1 MPPPLLRLPIL
12 PRLRRLDRLRQ
23 WRLVLTLA
31 REAGINHV
39 GRQAA
44 LTALGSLLDIAGL
57 GVGVTLLLQGPPLP
71 GLLLPAGLGLEQGLL
86 LLVGL
91 MLVRGGA
98 QALVAIQQE
107 RLRSDFTDRL
117 RQQLLGLVVHASGHQ
132 LEQLGRGE
140 LMGLLMSDI
149 SRSVLAL
156 DQAIR
161 SLQAGIMLLLYGV
174 GVLVVGRQSALPLLL
189 ALLATGMA
197 ALLQR
202 SGSWRL
208 GRLQS
213 QLNGALQR
221 TVGDGLHGLK
231 AVRAATAE
239 AWLLGRFADNTA
251 SFRQLLRENVRRQSL
266 FQALRD
272 ALVVLVMGAW
282 LVWGRAGLPA
292 AAIATTLLLA
302 YRSATALS
310 AVVQAQ
316 RLCLGALPGYEE
328 LCQLRR
334 QLQAPPGGK
343 ADAWPAAQLERLSDP
358 QAWQALHWQAGAGTA
373 GPASTIQLCKGQLVA
388 VVGPSGSGKTT
399 LLDRLC
405 GLLAEEQSRWELSTS
420 LGHLT
425 LQGPQGAVQ
434 LRQLLAYAPQEA
446 VLFEASL
453 ADNLLLDHR
462 QPREHL
468 LAWLERLG
476 LGHLPLRPGSL
487 EAPLHLAM
495 NHVSGGE
502 MHRLGLVRA
511 WLRNRPIEVLDE
523 PTAFL
528 DAESAERVRTILIER
543 SRERLVLISTHDHA
557 LITQADQLVRLEVAD
572 RATAERQHHLDH

>member
-1 MPPPLLRLPIL
+1 MPPPAPSAH
-12 PRLRRLDRLRQ
+12 PTRLRRLDRLRQ

-98 QALVAIQQE
+98 QALVAIRQE
-107 RLRSDFTDRL
+107 RLRSGFTDRL

-161 SLQAGIMLLLYGV
+161 ALQAAVMLLLYGV

-239 AWLLGRFADNTA
+239 DWLLRRFADNTA

-272 ALVVLVMGAW
+272 ALVVLVVGAW

-334 QLQAPPGGK
+334 QLQAPPGVRRTRGRRPSSSASAIPRPGRLFIGRRGK
-343 ADAWPAAQLERLSDP
+343 ERP
-358 QAWQALHWQAGAGTA
+358 
-373 GPASTIQLCKGQLVA
+373 
-388 VVGPSGSGKTT
+388 GPSAQSSYARDNWLRWSGPPAVAKPRCWIGSAVCWRKTAAAGSWPRT
-399 LLDRLC
+399 RDRWSFPVQRVPFNCASCSPTPHRRRCCLKPAC
-405 GLLAEEQSRWELSTS
+405 ARICCWISTKAPSRSKPGWIAWGYGIFANGPTAWTPACPWRWITSPVARFTGWACCEPGCATARWKCSMNPPPFWMRNRASGSARS
-420 LGHLT
+420 LGN
-425 LQGPQGAVQ
+425 
-434 LRQLLAYAPQEA
+434 AP
-446 VLFEASL
+446 
-453 ADNLLLDHR
+453 
-462 QPREHL
+462 
-468 LAWLERLG
+468 
-476 LGHLPLRPGSL
+476 
-487 EAPLHLAM
+487 
-495 NHVSGGE
+495 
-502 MHRLGLVRA
+502 
-511 WLRNRPIEVLDE
+511 RNGWCW
-523 PTAFL
+523 
-528 DAESAERVRTILIER
+528 
-543 SRERLVLISTHDHA
+543 
-557 LITQADQLVRLEVAD
+557 
-572 RATAERQHHLDH
+572 

>member
-1 MPPPLLRLPIL
+1 MPPPAPSAH
-12 PRLRRLDRLRQ
+12 PTRLRRLDRLRQ

-98 QALVAIQQE
+98 QALVAIRQE
-107 RLRSDFTDRL
+107 RLRSGFTDRL

-161 SLQAGIMLLLYGV
+161 ALQAAVMLLLYGV

-239 AWLLGRFADNTA
+239 AWLLRRFADNTA

-272 ALVVLVMGAW
+272 ALVVLVVGAW

-343 ADAWPAAQLERLSDP
+343 EDAWPAAQLQRLSDP
-358 QAWQALHWQAGAGTA
+358 QAWQALHWQAGEGTA
-373 GPASTIQLCKGQLVA
+373 GPVSTIQLCKGQLVA
-388 VVGPSGSGKTT
+388 VVGPSGS
-399 LLDRLC
+399 
-405 GLLAEEQSRWELSTS
+405 
-420 LGHLT
+420 
-425 LQGPQGAVQ
+425 
-434 LRQLLAYAPQEA
+434 
-446 VLFEASL
+446 
-453 ADNLLLDHR
+453 
-462 QPREHL
+462 
-468 LAWLERLG
+468 
-476 LGHLPLRPGSL
+476 
-487 EAPLHLAM
+487 
-495 NHVSGGE
+495 
-502 MHRLGLVRA
+502 
-511 WLRNRPIEVLDE
+511 
-523 PTAFL
+523 
-528 DAESAERVRTILIER
+528 
-543 SRERLVLISTHDHA
+543 
-557 LITQADQLVRLEVAD
+557 
-572 RATAERQHHLDH
+572 

>member
-1 MPPPLLRLPIL
+1 MPPSLRRLSIL
-12 PRLRRLDRLRQ
+12 PRLRGLDRLRQ
-23 WRLVLTLA
+23 WRLVLALA
-31 REAGINHV
+31 WEAGINHV

-71 GLLLPAGLGLEQGLL
+71 GLQLGGGLGLEQGLL

-98 QALVAIQQE
+98 QALVAMQQE
-107 RLRSDFTDRL
+107 RLRSGFTDRL

-161 SLQAGIMLLLYGV
+161 ALQAAIMLLLYGV

-189 ALLATGMA
+189 ALLATGA
-197 ALLQR
+197 AVLLQR

-231 AVRAATAE
+231 AVRAAAAE
-239 AWLLGRFADNTA
+239 AWLLRRFADNTT
-251 SFRQLLRENVRRQSL
+251 SFRQLLHENVRRQSL

-272 ALVVLVMGAW
+272 ALVVLVVGAW

-302 YRSATALS
+302 YRSATSLS
-310 AVVQAQ
+310 SVIQAQ
-316 RLCLGALPGYEE
+316 RICLGAPAR
-328 LCQLRR
+328 LRGAR
-334 QLQAPPGGK
+334 
-343 ADAWPAAQLERLSDP
+343 PAAPAAAATPRGEGGRL
-358 QAWQALHWQAGAGTA
+358 AGR
-373 GPASTIQLCKGQLVA
+373 PA
-388 VVGPSGSGKTT
+388 P
-399 LLDRLC
+399 
-405 GLLAEEQSRWELSTS
+405 
-420 LGHLT
+420 
-425 LQGPQGAVQ
+425 
-434 LRQLLAYAPQEA
+434 APQ
-446 VLFEASL
+446 
-453 ADNLLLDHR
+453 
-462 QPREHL
+462 
-468 LAWLERLG
+468 
-476 LGHLPLRPGSL
+476 
-487 EAPLHLAM
+487 
-495 NHVSGGE
+495 
-502 MHRLGLVRA
+502 
-511 WLRNRPIEVLDE
+511 
-523 PTAFL
+523 
-528 DAESAERVRTILIER
+528 
-543 SRERLVLISTHDHA
+543 
-557 LITQADQLVRLEVAD
+557 
-572 RATAERQHHLDH
+572 

>member
-1 MPPPLLRLPIL
+1 MPPPLLPLPIL

-44 LTALGSLLDIAGL
+44 LTTLGSLLDIAGL

-161 SLQAGIMLLLYGV
+161 TLQAASMLLLYGV
-174 GVLVVGRQSALPLLL
+174 GVLVVGRQSALPMLL

-272 ALVVLVMGAW
+272 ALVVLVIGAW

-328 LCQLRR
+328 LGQLRR
-334 QLQAPPGGK
+334 QLQAPPPGVRRTRGRRPSSSASAIPRPGRPSIGRRGQERPGPPARSSYARDNWLRWSGPPAVAK
-343 ADAWPAAQLERLSDP
+343 PPCWIDSAVCLPKSRAAGNSAPVWATSSCRDPGAPCSCVSCWPMPPRRPCCLK
-358 QAWQALHWQAGAGTA
+358 QAWRTICCSITGS
-373 GPASTIQLCKGQLVA
+373 PANICWPGWNA
-388 VVGPSGSGKTT
+388 
-399 LLDRLC
+399 
-405 GLLAEEQSRWELSTS
+405 
-420 LGHLT
+420 
-425 LQGPQGAVQ
+425 
-434 LRQLLAYAPQEA
+434 
-446 VLFEASL
+446 
-453 ADNLLLDHR
+453 
-462 QPREHL
+462 
-468 LAWLERLG
+468 LAWAIC
-476 LGHLPLRPGSL
+476 HS
-487 EAPLHLAM
+487 A
-495 NHVSGGE
+495 
-502 MHRLGLVRA
+502 RA
-511 WLRNRPIEVLDE
+511 AWKHPCTW
-523 PTAFL
+523 P
-528 DAESAERVRTILIER
+528 
-543 SRERLVLISTHDHA
+543 
-557 LITQADQLVRLEVAD
+557 
-572 RATAERQHHLDH
+572 